1 MDLCLEDETF
11 GVHQQVTLTAF
22 DLLASVITALF
33 SAHRCALDLLGIDHP
48 GAGLRIS
55 FQANPKALAN
65 SPIDPFPGTVD
76 APGSEVVIDGRPSRE
91 VVGKKAPLTTA
102 FEDVEDGVQDL
113 TKVVSPRPSVSFGSG
128 HVRLDVVPFGIGKIR
143 WVRFSHTC

>member
-1 MDLCLEDETF
+1 
-11 GVHQQVTLTAF
+11 VTLTAF
-22 DLLASVITALF
+22 DLLASVIAALF
-33 SAHRCALDLLGIDHP
+33 SAHHGALDRLGIDHP

-55 FQANPKALAN
+55 FQANPKAFSD

-76 APGSEVVIDGRPSRE
+76 APGSEVVIDGWPSRE
-91 VVGKKAPLTTA
+91 VVGKKVPLTTA

-113 TKVVSPRPSVSFGSG
+113 TKVVSPRPSVSFWGG
-128 HVRLDVVPFGIGKIR
+128 QVRLDVLPFGIGKIR